1 MIFVN
6 DQSNKR
12 IVSIR
17 ILKSLVTFGP
27 NLEDYSHLIMPI
39 VVRMTEY
46 SAGSLKKISIITLG
60 RLAKNINL
68 SEMSSRIVQ
77 ALVRILNN
85 GDRELTKATMNTLS
99 LLLLQL
105 GTDFVVFVP
114 VINKALLRNRIQ
126 HSVYD
131 QLVNK
136 LLNNE
141 CLPTNIIFDKE
152 NEVPERKNYEDEMQ
166 VTKLPVNQNI
176 LKNAWYCSQQK
187 ARKKIGR
194 NG

>member
-1 MIFVN
+1 
-6 DQSNKR
+6 
-12 IVSIR
+12 
-17 ILKSLVTFGP
+17 
-27 NLEDYSHLIMPI
+27 MPI

-166 VTKLPVNQNI
+166 VTKLPVKPKYPKECMVLFSTEDQRRLARMDKKAIYSASKGITFSLSTI
-176 LKNAWYCSQQK
+176 LFEFSQ
-187 ARKKIGR
+187 RLLSVGERIV
-194 NG
+194 